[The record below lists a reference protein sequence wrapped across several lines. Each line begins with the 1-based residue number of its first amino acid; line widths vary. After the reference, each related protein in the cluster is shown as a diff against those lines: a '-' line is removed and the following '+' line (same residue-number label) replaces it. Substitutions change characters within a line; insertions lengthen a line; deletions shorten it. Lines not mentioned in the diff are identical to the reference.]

1 MVGFEYFVFV
11 NLTWFVFQVKRVL
24 KPGGK
29 FVCLT
34 LAESHV
40 LGLVSSFTQFSFNCR
55 LYMRN
60 MFVWQI

>member
-1 MVGFEYFVFV
+1 VEFEFEW
-11 NLTWFVFQVKRVL
+11 LILQVKRVL

-40 LGLVSSFTQFSFNCR
+40 LG
-55 LYMRN
+55 
-60 MFVWQI
+60 